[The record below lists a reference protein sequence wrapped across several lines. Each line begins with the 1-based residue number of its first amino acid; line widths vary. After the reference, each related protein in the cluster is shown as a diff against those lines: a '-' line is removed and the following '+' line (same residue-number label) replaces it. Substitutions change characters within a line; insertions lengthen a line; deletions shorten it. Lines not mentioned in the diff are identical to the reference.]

1 MPTDQ
6 FKMFESGLGGDFET
20 YVGATS
26 GTLYRL
32 DLGKVHYQ
40 RMSREDL
47 LADALEKE
55 AQLILIPQNLRC
67 KICGTVFSATN
78 VPIDGEETVDAYEI

>member
-6 FKMFESGLGGDFET
+6 FNLFESGPGGDFET
-20 YVGATS
+20 YVGSTS

-40 RMSREDL
+40 QMTREDL
-47 LADALEKE
+47 LADALKKE
-55 AQLILIPQNLRC
+55 TRLISIPKELSC

-78 VPIDGEETVDAYEI
+78 VPIDGEEIVDAVEV